1 VVTCQVAA
9 AAAMAPVAVAVPAV
23 LTPLSSGVAP
33 WLPRP
38 AELQLAL
45 PPRQPLARSGGTRS
59 VCVAASAGGGS
70 APGGS
75 SDIES
80 DRGTLA
86 AATAAAVATRAA
98 ASRAALGRSIG
109 AATCGCCSSG
119 EDHPDGAP
127 PAVYGLFAVASTVR
141 VAAPVAAQAIATL
154 AESAVNGV

>member
-1 VVTCQVAA
+1 MVTCQV
-9 AAAMAPVAVAVPAV
+9 APVAVAVPAV

-45 PPRQPLARSGGTRS
+45 PPREPLARSGDTRS
-59 VCVAASAGGGS
+59 VCVVASAGGGS

-75 SDIES
+75 SES
-80 DRGTLA
+80 GTLA

-141 VAAPVAAQAIATL
+141 VAAPVAAQAIPTL
-154 AESAVNGV
+154 AESVVNGV